1 MFMYDG
7 ISKLGSAVLIVR
19 LRWFSIIELERS
31 RTLLW
36 RRCVVNEG
44 GLESLTG
51 ACSRVKNCRLKAETD
66 SRVWRGSEGHVCSLL
81 ARHAFSLPPSPSLS
95 MCPCISRVFP
105 HDAFLAARKLTREYF
120 IFKGSA
126 PEDRVSLQ
134 EGKRNTLT
142 GRKGCWEKEIRANER
157 FATLFATSS
166 LSSSSLSLSPRYLI
180 SFRLRFVI
188 MNFVDDV
195 INVD

>member
-81 ARHAFSLPPSPSLS
+81 ARHALSLPPSLPLSFHVSLYFTRFPPRRFS
-95 MCPCISRVFP
+95 RGPEINEGIFHFQRISAWGSR
-105 HDAFLAARKLTREYF
+105 LAAGGQKKHADREKGLLRKRDSSERAVCHF
-120 IFKGSA
+120 IRDKL
-126 PEDRVSLQ
+126 PL
-134 EGKRNTLT
+134 L
-142 GRKGCWEKEIRANER
+142 
-157 FATLFATSS
+157 L
-166 LSSSSLSLSPRYLI
+166 LLSLSLLAI
-180 SFRLRFVI
+180 SSHFVS
-188 MNFVDDV
+188 VL
-195 INVD
+195 